1 MSTSLEGVLCAHT
14 KRPLP
19 VIGTVMNYPPL
30 SPMGGDWPACLLIA
44 RTIRMII
51 KGNRNAAGL
60 QSPMT
65 SGMVVNHTKPRVRP
79 ALPFLTLILLAT
91 TASACFAATPAD
103 LKRPGTPE
111 RPLAFSAVSGAT
123 APSLPLISNIQTLT
137 VGGNSQIINW
147 TTDQP
152 STSQVNYGP
161 SPGYGFSS
169 PLDGSLVTN
178 HSVTLPNLVAN
189 NSYNFGVLSTNA
201 GAGTAASGNSM
212 FTVTPNV
219 GYVAIWGIDNT
230 SAIVTWS
237 TDLPANTAVA
247 YGTTPALGQSSAV
260 TPALTND
267 HGTILVNLT
276 ATTTYY
282 IRALSTDGNGNTGG
296 STILSFT
303 TTGYLSV
310 PPPVISNVQATS
322 ITQTSAIITWTTD
335 ILSNSQVNYGTTTAY
350 GSTVLNWPK
359 ILQHSVVLTGLTPG
373 TLYNY
378 TVLSQDPTGTGLGTT
393 GNFTFTTPLNISIPP
408 TISNLA
414 TSSITTTSAT
424 ITWNTDQPSSTRVN
438 YGPTTAYGSFQ
449 VDANLVT
456 SHSVTLTGL
465 TAGTGYNFNVVSANS
480 SGGSVTSANG
490 TFSTLTVVS
499 TPPFVGYVAAWG
511 INNSGATVTWST
523 DVPANTQLAYGTS
536 PALGQLSPVQTALT
550 ASHGVTLT
558 GLNSGTTYYFVSQST
573 GASGATGYSSTMT
586 FTTSGAVSTPPVISN
601 VKVGSITNN
610 SAVVTWSTDQ
620 PASSKVNYGLTTAYN
635 LSTPLDSTLVTSHT
649 ATLNGLTPATTYNL
663 NVVSANGTG
672 NSATSVNYSL
682 QTTGTAPVAPVISA
696 INTTNVT
703 SSTATITWTTDQPSS
718 SLVNYGTTTAY
729 GLSSPNPALVTSHSV
744 TLTNLLPNTTYN
756 FDVVSANSS
765 ALSVT
770 SVNGT
775 FKTLGVSGTPPVL
788 SFVAFWGITSS
799 GVTISWS
806 TNVAATTQVAF
817 GTQPSSL
824 TQLSPLQPALTPNH
838 GVILTN
844 LNGGTTYY
852 FVAQSTDGSGVT
864 GTSTMYSFTT
874 VANSGPTI
882 SSVVVTP
889 ASGNTG
895 AVGWTTSVPS
905 FSFVQYGSAAGN
917 YVSYSGTSPLTVSP
931 RITLGYVPSGLI
943 HFQLVSMDS
952 LGNRT
957 VSADMTFIEP

>member
-1 MSTSLEGVLCAHT
+1 
-14 KRPLP
+14 
-19 VIGTVMNYPPL
+19 
-30 SPMGGDWPACLLIA
+30 
-44 RTIRMII
+44 MII
-51 KGNRNAAGL
+51 TGNNNAGGL
-60 QSPMT
+60 QSPTFPRLPSMT
-65 SGMVVNHTKPRVRP
+65 SGTESSVRP
-79 ALPFLTLILLAT
+79 VLPFLALVLLAA
-91 TASACFAATPAD
+91 TASACFAAAPAD

-111 RPLAFSAVSGAT
+111 TPVNFSAVPGAT

-152 STSQVNYGP
+152 SSSQVNYGS
-161 SPGYGFSS
+161 SPGYGLSS
-169 PLDGSLVTN
+169 LLDGSLVTS
-178 HSVTLPNLVAN
+178 HSVTLPSLVAN
-189 NSYNFGVLSTNA
+189 NSYNFSVLSTNA

-219 GYVAIWGIDNT
+219 GYVAVWGIDNT

-237 TDLPANTAVA
+237 TDRPANTAVA

-296 STILSFT
+296 STVISFT
-303 TTGYLSV
+303 TTGFPTV

-322 ITQTSAIITWTTD
+322 ITPASAIITWTTD
-335 ILSNSQVNYGTTTAY
+335 IVSNSQVNYGTTPAY
-350 GSTVLNWPK
+350 GSTALNWPK
-359 ILQHSVVLTGLTPG
+359 ILQHSIALTGLTPG

-393 GNFTFTTPLNISIPP
+393 GNFTFTTPLNVSVPP

-414 TSSITTTSAT
+414 TSNITTTSVT
-424 ITWNTDQPSSTRVN
+424 ITWTTDQPTSTRVN
-438 YGPTTAYGSFQ
+438 YGPTASYGSSSP
-449 VDANLVT
+449 VDANLIT
-456 SHSVTLTGL
+456 SHSVTLTAL
-465 TAGTGYNFNVVSANS
+465 TSGTAYNFDVVSANS
-480 SGGSVTSANG
+480 SGGSATSPNG
-490 TFSTLTVVS
+490 TFATLPVLS

-523 DVPANTQLAYGTS
+523 DVPANTQLAFGTS
-536 PALGQLSPVQTALT
+536 PVLGQLSPVQTALT

-558 GLNSGTTYYFVSQST
+558 GLNSGTTYYFVAQST
-573 GASGATGYSSTMT
+573 GASGATGYSSTLT
-586 FTTSGAVSTPPVISN
+586 FTTTGAVSTPPVVSN
-601 VKVGSITNN
+601 IKVGSITNN

-635 LSTPLDSTLVTSHT
+635 LSTPLDSALVTSHT
-649 ATLNGLTPATTYNL
+649 ATLIGLTPATTYNL
-663 NVVSANGTG
+663 NVVSINGTG
-672 NSATSVNYSL
+672 NSATSVNYSF
-682 QTTGTAPVAPVISA
+682 QTTGTAPVPPVISA
-696 INTTNVT
+696 VNATNVT
-703 SSTATITWTTDQPSS
+703 SSSATITWTTDQPAS
-718 SLVNYGTTTAY
+718 SLVNFGTTASY
-729 GLSSPNPALVTSHSV
+729 GLSSLNPALDTSHSV
-744 TLTNLLPNTTYN
+744 TLTSLLPNTTYN

-765 ALSVT
+765 AQSVT
-770 SVNGT
+770 SPNGT

-788 SFVAFWGITSS
+788 SFVAFWAVTSS

-817 GTQPSSL
+817 GTQPSTL
-824 TQLSPLQPALTPNH
+824 TQFSPLQPALAPNH
-838 GVILTN
+838 GVMLTN

-852 FVAQSTDGSGVT
+852 FVAQSTDGSGIT

-874 VANSGPTI
+874 LPSSGPAI

-889 ASGNTG
+889 GAGNTG
-895 AVGWTTSVPS
+895 TIGWTTSVPS
-905 FSFVQYGSAAGN
+905 FSYVQYGSAAGN

-943 HFQLVSMDS
+943 HYQLVSMDP

-957 VSADMTFIEP
+957 VSVDMTFIEP